1 MDLQIVDGWRSKEGS
16 DDNVLERWGPLFKPD
31 VAFLTADDGR
41 GKW

>member
-16 DDNVLERWGPLFKPD
+16 DDYVLARWGPLFKPD

-41 GKW
+41 GKR